1 MEEITTLAASSAKQ
15 PKQHFLEKIMHG
27 FAETAP
33 DEDGAFRLFRVPRAL
48 LPKLGNRITV
58 RGCHP
63 AGGEL
68 RFRTGGKP
76 ARFILRRI
84 PEQNHPVFT
93 AQTAVNVGIFYGDL
107 QFDWVALR
115 EGDNEIEI
123 RPLPEIR
130 EFRYR
135 LRQRFSPEL
144 TRLVLPP
151 FVELRIVGW
160 EGELEP
166 PRPGDEP
173 AKQLLSYGSSI
184 TQGAYEPLGTAT
196 YPAVIARELG
206 FDVCNLGFGGG
217 AMLEPELAEW
227 IVSRNDWHLATLEL
241 GVNLIYHMP
250 DEVRK
255 RVKDFLAYFAADP
268 RRQEVFVLDMLK
280 ITGEF
285 SGDAEMTAKAASFRK
300 IVHEEAAMAGFPA
313 RNVLEYASLLPG
325 PAGYS
330 ADLLHPA
337 AHAFEKIGCGLAA
350 QIGNASISR

>member
-123 RPLPEIR
+123 RPQPEIS

-206 FDVCNLGFGGG
+206 LDVCNLGFGGG

-241 GVNLIYHMP
+241 GVNLIYHTP

-350 QIGNASISR
+350 EIGNARISR